1 VLPPYA
7 PRVQVP
13 NVTRKEYQLVNIDD
27 GYLSLMDM
35 DSAATREDITLPD
48 SDVGKAIQAMWDAEG
63 DGIVTILG
71 AIGKVR
77 SLSATR
83 APFLFS

>member
-1 VLPPYA
+1 
-7 PRVQVP
+7 VP